1 MGVFKLSDIESSKKA
16 GNKAFAL
23 SEMKRSGINIP
34 EGFVL
39 DSDIYSEIIKESGQ
53 NEKIESLLSS
63 LNLDNIEE
71 VSKKLSSIS
80 DKLIISDSVFSEL
93 KKFIDNDKKY
103 AVRSSG
109 IKEDLE
115 GFSFAGQYE
124 SFINVT
130 GYDNIKDA
138 IKKCYSSMFSKT
150 VLSYLLNNK
159 INAENLKMAVIIQE
173 MVDSEIS
180 GVAFTVNPISGN
192 DKEIV
197 IEAAAGQGENL
208 VSGKVK
214 AQKYSYNWFDE
225 KITDSCGEILS
236 DEQVKIIA
244 EKALEIQMLF
254 GYPCDIEFAFSCGQL
269 YILQARAIT
278 KIMYGSI
285 KDQWT
290 TADFKDGGVSAT
302 VCTPY
307 MWSLYEYVWENEFKN
322 FMLDAKILKPSQL
335 RKLGDMFYGR
345 PYWNLSVAKTAM
357 SMVPGYKERDF
368 DSEIGVKITYDGE
381 GQTTK
386 ITPKTIAGIIK
397 MALEQ
402 KRIVSHRKNN
412 AESLKADLLE
422 KYYKYQKNEDEIY
435 SYDEFKKIWETLVFD
450 DYLLSESTYFRQIFI
465 NTIHQSL
472 FKDKILKHTTSG
484 GYFNLIG
491 GLDNISHLLPFY
503 DMWDISRKIR
513 EDEKSFLYWKNSNV
527 SDINT
532 ALENGESSF
541 FIDEVKNHI
550 KRFGYHSEKEL
561 DVTYPCY
568 YEDTKTVIK
577 AFKETVI
584 LDEECSPL
592 EDRQRLINS
601 FNKELENIK
610 EKTNSLKYK
619 KLLKTVTDMRHMLWW
634 REEFRDVSTR
644 FYYIIRIYTVRLA
657 KLLVEQRVISCEDD
671 IWFAK
676 IKDIKS
682 YINNETTS
690 DELKKIIARNRKYYR
705 SFENFMSENE
715 IGRVFDV
722 KREQKSEEL
731 LCGIG
736 CNNGTVTATARVIE
750 SLAET
755 DRLEVGDILVT
766 KFTDTG
772 WTSKFAILSG
782 IITEYGGIL
791 CHAAIVS
798 REYGIP
804 CIVCAQDAT
813 KLIKD
818 GAKISINGETGK
830 ITVIE

>member
-1 MGVFKLSDIESSKKA
+1 MGVFKLSDIASSKKA

-39 DSDIYSEIIKESGQ
+39 DSDIYSEIIKEIGQ
-53 NEKIESLLSS
+53 NKKIEELLSS
-63 LNLDNIEE
+63 LNSDNIEE
-71 VSKKLSSIS
+71 VSEKLSLIS

-214 AQKYSYNWFDE
+214 AQKYAYNWFDE

-278 KIMYGSI
+278 KIMYGGI

-322 FMLDAKILKPSQL
+322 FLLDAKILKPSQL

-368 DSEIGVKITYDGE
+368 DSEIGVKITYEGE

-402 KRIVSHRKNN
+402 KRIVSNRKNN
-412 AESLKADLLE
+412 AKSLKADLLA
-422 KYYKYQKNEDEIY
+422 KYYKYQKNADETY
-435 SYDEFKKIWETLVFD
+435 SDDEFKKIWEALVFD

-503 DMWDISRKIR
+503 DMWNISRKIR
-513 EDEKSFLYWKNSNV
+513 EEKKSFLYWKNSNV

-541 FIDEVKNHI
+541 FINEVENHI
-550 KRFGYHSEKEL
+550 KSFGYHSEKEL

-584 LDEECSPL
+584 LDEECSPV

-610 EKTNSLKYK
+610 EKTSSSKYK
-619 KLLKTVTDMRHMLWW
+619 KLLKTVTDMRQMLWW

-682 YINNETTS
+682 YINNEITS

-715 IGRVFDV
+715 IGRIFDGR
-722 KREQKSEEL
+722 REQKSEEL